1 MYLCIYID
9 SMYDV
14 CLFTY
19 SDRLTF
25 WSKHNPKKVLSVG
38 LLRFCENQHLEPKI
52 GKWGGVL
59 SV

>member
-1 MYLCIYID
+1 
-9 SMYDV
+9 MYDA

-38 LLRFCENQHLEPKI
+38 FFVFAKI
-52 GKWGGVL
+52 TT
-59 SV
+59 

>member
-52 GKWGGVL
+52 GKWGGF
-59 SV
+59 